1 MRVLRFKNVLF
12 GLLFVV
18 MTQSVALGQPSATF
32 DKQKLDTYLEKL
44 AEKNKMMGSVT
55 IDTAGSTA
63 YHKSVGFRDIENNVR
78 ADADT
83 KYRIGSITKTY
94 TATMIMQLVDEDK
107 LALSTPLADF
117 YPQIPQA
124 ENITI
129 EHLLRHQSGLYNFT
143 NAPDYPDWM
152 TEPRSKEELLQ
163 IFYEDEAQFD
173 PGAQTSYSN
182 TNYVLLQFI
191 LEDIT
196 GQSYAD
202 LLQDRIVDPLNLE
215 HTHYGDSIEPSKNE
229 ALSYQYQGDKWGLAP
244 ETDLSIPGGAGAIV
258 STNSEII
265 AFIRALFNGKLVSQH
280 LLDKMTSTEQRFG
293 LGLLKVPFYDRFAFG
308 HNGGIDGF
316 QSHLSYFQEE
326 DVSIAIMTNGLQH
339 GMNDILIGALSIY
352 FGHDF
357 EIPSFD
363 EKTIT
368 LSIEQMK
375 KYIGVYTTDQLP
387 MEIEV
392 FIEGNTLKARA
403 TGQQAFPLTANSET
417 KMRFDQAGVVM
428 EFDSLEN
435 GKYQHFTLN
444 QAGGSFPFTRKA
456 SKEQ

>member
-1 MRVLRFKNVLF
+1 MRVLRFKNVLL
-12 GLLFVV
+12 GLLIVV
-18 MTQSVALGQPSATF
+18 LMQSLALGQSSAIF

-44 AEKNKMMGSVT
+44 AEKNKMMGSLT
-55 IDTAGSTA
+55 IDSAGSTV
-63 YHKSVGFRDIENNVR
+63 YHKSVGFRDVENNIQ
-78 ADADT
+78 ANTDT
-83 KYRIGSITKTY
+83 KYRIGSITKTH

-107 LALSTPLADF
+107 LALSTPLAGF

-143 NAPDYPDWM
+143 NAPDFPDWM

-163 IFYEDEAQFD
+163 IFYEDDSQFE
-173 PGAQTSYSN
+173 PGAQASYSN

-202 LLQDRIVDPLNLE
+202 LLQDRIVDPLNLQ
-215 HTHYGDSIEPSKNE
+215 HTHYGDRIEPSENE
-229 ALSYQYQGDKWGLAP
+229 ALSYQYQGKKWRAAP
-244 ETDLSIPGGAGAIV
+244 ETALSIPGGAGAIV
-258 STNSEII
+258 STNSEMIG
-265 AFIRALFNGKLVSQH
+265 FIRALFNGKLVSQQSI
-280 LLDKMTSTEQRFG
+280 DKMTDIEQG
-293 LGLLKVPFYDRFAFG
+293 LGMGLMRVPFNDRYAFG

-316 QSHLSYFQEE
+316 QSHLSYFPEE
-326 DVSIAIMTNGLQH
+326 DVSIALATNGLQH
-339 GMNDILIGALSIY
+339 SMNDILIGALSIY

-368 LSIEQMK
+368 LSVEQMK
-375 KYIGVYTTDQLP
+375 KYVGVYTTDQLL

-392 FIEGNTLKARA
+392 FIEGSTLKAQA
-403 TGQQAFPLTANSET
+403 TGQQSFPLTANSET

-444 QAGGSFPFTRKA
+444 QGGGSFPFTRKA